1 MLLHGIENTG
11 ERKERNTLAA
21 QVAFIHNPHPHTLQK
36 IEHLITTSNESTDS
50 LFLSYGALA
59 SKLPEETKLQMVNF
73 LLNYV
78 KPIQNN
84 SDLVHIIHALGN
96 TESNVTNKIL
106 VNYLTHPD
114 PNVQLAA
121 VYALRYSMDSTS
133 IQSEIINMLH
143 SKHGS
148 KQFVEMVLRALIA
161 GAEWNGS
168 PKVQPIQTELF
179 EALVGSA
186 KDDQSIF
193 KMLLHYTMLIG
204 ESLPP
209 QWTVL
214 LSHHVNKR
222 GTTQWNSAD
231 QLYNL
236 ILSKSD
242 RDYDVETYPCNK
254 AYLWGKSLGIPVL
267 KLEATFGSFAG
278 FGCSK
283 EHPTNFKLFA
293 KGIVK
298 GYAFKR
304 SKTAFEALL
313 FSEKKPESNEIKS
326 RVYFNI
332 VGKVLADKNS
342 DIPTCKTWNF
352 PLYSSPDY
360 TLITFSVPIFIYVGF
375 LTFTLELKTRL
386 GVDANLGACITD
398 CVSVQGSLEP
408 SVALIASA
416 QATASILV
424 GCISSCFDYL
434 HTMII
439 AGISTWRD

>member
-21 QVAFIHNPHPHTLQK
+21 QVAFIHNPHSHTLQK
-36 IEHLITTSNESTDS
+36 IEHLITASNEPTDS
-50 LFLSYGALA
+50 LLLSYGALA
-59 SKLPEETKLQMVNF
+59 SKLPEEAKLQMVNF

-143 SKHGS
+143 SKQGS

-204 ESLPP
+204 ESHPP

-214 LSHHVNKR
+214 LSHHANKR
-222 GTTQWNSAD
+222 GTTKWNSAD

-236 ILSKSD
+236 ILSML
-242 RDYDVETYPCNK
+242 RHIRAT
-254 AYLWGKSLGIPVL
+254 
-267 KLEATFGSFAG
+267 KLIFGG
-278 FGCSK
+278 N
-283 EHPTNFKLFA
+283 H
-293 KGIVK
+293 
-298 GYAFKR
+298 
-304 SKTAFEALL
+304 
-313 FSEKKPESNEIKS
+313 
-326 RVYFNI
+326 
-332 VGKVLADKNS
+332 
-342 DIPTCKTWNF
+342 
-352 PLYSSPDY
+352 
-360 TLITFSVPIFIYVGF
+360 
-375 LTFTLELKTRL
+375 
-386 GVDANLGACITD
+386 
-398 CVSVQGSLEP
+398 
-408 SVALIASA
+408 
-416 QATASILV
+416 
-424 GCISSCFDYL
+424 
-434 HTMII
+434 
-439 AGISTWRD
+439 